1 MAVRSPPTD
10 ESDIED
16 AIPREPFAWVL
27 SLAFPPPPSPFVG
40 DGCPL
45 TLPRKAVR
53 LKKRRAT
60 AREATKTGSE
70 TYQCVISLG
79 IL

>member
-27 SLAFPPPPSPFVG
+27 SLAFPPHLLHLLVMVALWLSQEKGYASKKDEPP
-40 DGCPL
+40 
-45 TLPRKAVR
+45 RE
-53 LKKRRAT
+53 KRR
-60 AREATKTGSE
+60 RLV
-70 TYQCVISLG
+70 QRHISV
-79 IL
+79 